1 MFNVDLPVVVF
12 KVQQPHIANKPK
24 VLMKLILVLLV
35 KPMIIVLVT
44 RIVPNAINQ
53 KYILSSMVNVF
64 NVLITLLVQA
74 LPLPVRKKIILVLQ
88 QAMLVQLPIRLMFME
103 LS

>member
-1 MFNVDLPVVVF
+1 VFNVDLPVVVF

-53 KYILSSMVNVF
+53 KYILRSMVNVF

-74 LPLPVRKKIILVLQ
+74 LLLPAHKKIILVLQ
-88 QAMLVQLPIRLMFME
+88 KAILLQSIIRLMFME
-103 LS
+103 LT